1 MQGERRQGERRQGGL
16 VSTAH
21 VKCGGRADHL
31 RETSELGQ
39 VFHCVEFV
47 FEKGFSVMILW

>member
-16 VSTAH
+16 VRTAH